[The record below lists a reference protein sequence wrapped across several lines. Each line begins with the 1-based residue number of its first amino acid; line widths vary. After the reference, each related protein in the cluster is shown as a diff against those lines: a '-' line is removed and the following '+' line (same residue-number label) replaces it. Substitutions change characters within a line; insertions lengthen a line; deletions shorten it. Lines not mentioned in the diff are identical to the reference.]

1 MSKRLSRRALFAV
14 TAGVV
19 TATALPLIAAQNP
32 ASGPIARYD
41 VKAGTSSGMT
51 AGGGAGAMMSMM
63 MGGRGG
69 ANVQHE
75 LLLRMGSSQGANP
88 APAKAEHFMPPGA
101 KLGKSVMLGYRTTET
116 EPDGNPLPQKP
127 KGRLLIFWGCGE
139 HAPKGQPVV
148 VDFAKAAAG
157 QMPAGFPMSAI
168 PRDFGPTPQNSR
180 TYGHWPFD
188 DNKSARGDSSI
199 LGAHRIASNYGPEIS
214 FTATKDFMQPLRITS
229 SPQAGGAALLNWN
242 GIPDT
247 TGYLAFISG
256 GKMGPNGE
264 MGDMVMWSSSA
275 SRQFGGGLSDYLTP
289 AQVAPLVKDGTILPP
304 GATSCIVPAEV
315 RQASP
320 DFMAGTLTAFGPEE
334 NFSYP
339 PRPPVETTP
348 WHLQWT
354 ARIRHRST
362 TGWMEA
368 QGMSM
373 GGMGGQAAQSEAG
386 QQDQGQQKRCKP
398 KGGLGGMLGGAVGG
412 VLGGAIGGC

>member
-1 MSKRLSRRALFAV
+1 MVSRRIAFVIAAGAGAAL
-14 TAGVV
+14 
-19 TATALPLIAAQNP
+19 ALPLIAAQNP

-41 VKAGTSSGMT
+41 IKAGTSSGMI
-51 AGGGAGAMMSMM
+51 GGGAGSMMSMM

-75 LLLRMGSSQGANP
+75 LLLRMGSSQ
-88 APAKAEHFMPPGA
+88 APARGAARAEHFMPPGA
-101 KLGKSVMLGYRTTET
+101 RLGKSVILGYRTAET
-116 EPDGNPLPQKP
+116 EPDDVPLPQKP

-139 HAPKGQPVV
+139 HAPRGQPVV
-148 VDFAKAAAG
+148 IDFARAAAG
-157 QMPAGFPMSAI
+157 QMPAGFPTSAI
-168 PRDFGPTPQNSR
+168 PRDFGPTAQNSR
-180 TYGHWPFD
+180 TFGHWPFED
-188 DNKSARGDSSI
+188 RKGIKGDSSI
-199 LGAHRIASNYGPEIS
+199 LGAHRIASNYGPEIA
-214 FTATKDFMQPLRITS
+214 FTAAKDFMQPLRVTS
-229 SPQAGGAALLNWN
+229 SSRPGGAALLNWN
-242 GIPDT
+242 GIPDA

-256 GKMGPNGE
+256 GRMGPNGD

-275 SRQFGGGLSDYLTP
+275 SRQFGGGLSDWLTP
-289 AQVAPLVKDGTILPP
+289 SQVAPLVKAGTILPP

-339 PRPPVETTP
+339 PRPASNAAP
-348 WHLQWT
+348 WHLEWT

-373 GGMGGQAAQSEAG
+373 GAMGGQDAQG
-386 QQDQGQQKRCKP
+386 QDQQKRCKP
-398 KGGLGGMLGGAVGG
+398 KGGLGGMLGGIVRG
-412 VLGGAIGGC
+412 GGC